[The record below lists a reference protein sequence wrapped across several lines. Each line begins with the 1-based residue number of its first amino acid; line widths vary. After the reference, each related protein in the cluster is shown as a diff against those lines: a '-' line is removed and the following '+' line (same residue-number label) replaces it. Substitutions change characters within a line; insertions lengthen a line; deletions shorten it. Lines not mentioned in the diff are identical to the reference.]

1 MKPNDQLWAG
11 LTECLLKGTRITKA
25 NRSLSF
31 EILSA
36 TAKHPIREDLKS
48 LLRARNVEGIIID
61 NKHIR
66 VQVKQLLWRWF
77 NRSYLLFLV
86 RLVFKCMFIGLQL

>member
-11 LTECLLKGTRITKA
+11 LTECLLKGARITKA

-36 TAKHPIREDLKS
+36 TAKHPVR
-48 LLRARNVEGIIID
+48 EGIIID
-61 NKHIR
+61 NKYIR